1 MVAKYKTKTAK
12 QQTKQKTKQTRKAQ
26 RTKAQRTKAQA
37 KTYKILDNGYVPY
50 VVEITPTTL
59 CVIQQNAKER
69 GQPKQNT
76 EIYRTPYKQVFLGEK
91 TGRLTDAMY
100 RKGSSILACIKE
112 NHYVYIGSEI
122 YSFYTKEP
130 IIAYESPVGSS
141 SVPYPY
147 AVGEEYTYFM
157 LDKEKVP
164 NELLDHTKD
173 AYGQFYGY
181 TVSKKEEAAIEKK
194 KTAFAF
200 KTIYKS

>member
-1 MVAKYKTKTAK
+1 MPTKKRKQKPKRTQAK
-12 QQTKQKTKQTRKAQ
+12 QTQKQ
-26 RTKAQRTKAQA
+26 QA

-59 CVIQQNAKER
+59 CIIQQNAKER
-69 GQPKQNT
+69 GKPKQNT

-91 TGRLTDAMY
+91 TGRLTDAIY

-122 YSFYTKEP
+122 YSFRTTEP
-130 IIAYESPVGSS
+130 IVAYESPVGSS

-164 NELLDHTKD
+164 NELLDPKKD

-181 TVSKKEEAAIEKK
+181 TVSKKEEAMIEKK
-194 KTAFAF
+194 KTPFAF
-200 KTIYKS
+200 KTIKNKS

>member
-1 MVAKYKTKTAK
+1 MPVEKKTKTAK
-12 QQTKQKTKQTRKAQ
+12 KKTQPKQTKQTRKAQ
-26 RTKAQRTKAQA
+26 AKQPQA

-59 CVIQQNAKER
+59 CIIQQNAKER
-69 GQPKQNT
+69 GKPKQNT
-76 EIYRTPYKQVFLGEK
+76 EIYRTPYQQVFLGEK
-91 TGRLTDAMY
+91 TGRLTDSSIY

-122 YSFYTKEP
+122 YSFRTTEP

-147 AVGEEYTYFM
+147 AVGKEYTYFM

-164 NELLDHTKD
+164 NLLLDPKKD

-181 TVSKKEEAAIEKK
+181 TVSKKEEAMIEKK
-194 KTAFAF
+194 KTPFAF
-200 KTIYKS
+200 KTIYQS